1 MAMMARMRSLAPWF
15 ILGVGGLFVLFM
27 VLSDSK
33 ISNLI
38 GKRSNDVGSVNGEK
52 ISYQEFSDL
61 FEQYR
66 QYQQQQTGQEI
77 PESQL
82 DMLRDN
88 VWESLV
94 NQKLVAQKIK
104 EFGINVSDDEIK
116 DVLLGPN
123 PPASVTR
130 FFTDSLGNFNRDAY
144 ESAIFNPQNKEAMKQ
159 VEEQVRQQLLQQK
172 LQNTVTASVM
182 VSESDIKQKFI
193 EQNTKVSADY
203 IFVDAATIPET
214 QVKVTDDDIEKYYN
228 KNKEN
233 YKIEEQRKLKYVL
246 FKKEASKGDTSSVR
260 DNLVAIV
267 NKMKTDTSSFK
278 TYVNIYS
285 EQPYSKDT
293 VELTRIPKGAQ
304 EAIAKAAKGNI
315 LGPLAT
321 TEGFIVYKVNDVLPS
336 KNPVVR
342 ASHILISFGQ
352 NKDDNSQAMKVYERL
367 LKGESFAELA
377 AKFSGD
383 PGSARN
389 GGDLGWFGKG
399 AMVKEF
405 ENACFTGQIGQI
417 QKPVKTQYGWHIIKV
432 TGKSDKKFVVE
443 KIVNKIQPSASTVD
457 QLYENAND
465 FSYLADKDGFEKVAK
480 EFNYNVVETTPFAE
494 KAAAI
499 PGLGVNKAIT
509 VFAFENGV
517 GDISPVFKVPLGYA
531 VVTISEEI
539 KEGYKPLEEVKE
551 QVKMLVMNEKKVT
564 KSLEIAKNIRKKLNE
579 NPDFQIAKQ
588 IFPSARVDT
597 AYNFSPTGFV
607 PNLGREFAF
616 TNKVMEMEPNKI
628 SEAFAGTRGSF
639 VVKVK
644 SRTPFDKTA
653 YSLQRNSIRDNLLS
667 QKKSQIFNQWLAQI
681 KEESDIVDERYLFFR

>member
-15 ILGVGGLFVLFM
+15 ILSVGGLFVLFM
-27 VLSDSK
+27 VLSDSR
-33 ISNLI
+33 ISDII
-38 GKRSNDVGSVNGEK
+38 GRRSNDVGSVNGEK

-61 FEQYR
+61 LEQYR

-77 PESQL
+77 PESQM

-94 NQKLVAQKIK
+94 SQKLIAQKIE
-104 EFGINVSDDEIK
+104 EFGIKVTDDEIK

-130 FFTDSLGNFNRDAY
+130 FFTDSLGNFNRQAY

-193 EQNTKVSADY
+193 EQTTKISADY
-203 IFVDAATIPET
+203 IFIDANTIPEA
-214 QVKVTDDDIEKYYN
+214 QIKVTDEDIEKYYN
-228 KNKEN
+228 KHKED

-246 FKKEASKGDTSSVR
+246 FKKEASKGDTLEIKN
-260 DNLVAIV
+260 NLTAII
-267 NKMKTDTSSFK
+267 NKIKSDTSSFK

-285 EQPYSKDT
+285 EQPYSKDS
-293 VELTRIPKGAQ
+293 VELTRIPQGAQ
-304 EAIAKAAKGNI
+304 DAVAKATKGSI
-315 LGPLAT
+315 VGPLAT
-321 TEGFIVYKVNDVLPS
+321 TEGFIVYKVNDVLSS

-342 ASHILISFGQ
+342 ASHILIPFGN
-352 NKDDNSQAMKVYERL
+352 NKDDNSEAMKIYNRII
-367 LKGESFAELA
+367 KGESFESLA
-377 AKFSGD
+377 GKFSKD
-383 PGSARN
+383 PGSARK
-389 GGDLGWFGKG
+389 GGDLGWFAKG

-405 ENACFTGQIGQI
+405 ENACFGGTIGQV

-443 KIVNKIQPSASTVD
+443 KIVNKIQPSATTVD
-457 QLYENAND
+457 QLNENASD
-465 FSYLADKDGFEKVAK
+465 FAYLADKDGFEKVAK
-480 EFNYNVVETTPFAE
+480 EFNYNVIETTPFIE
-494 KAAAI
+494 KASAV
-499 PGLGVNKAIT
+499 PGLGVNKAIV

-517 GDISPVFKVPLGYA
+517 GDISPVFRVPLGFV
-531 VVTISEEI
+531 VVTVSEEI
-539 KEGYKPLEEVKE
+539 SEGYKSLEEVKE
-551 QVKMLVMNEKKVT
+551 QVKSLVMMEKKIA
-564 KSLEIAKNIRKKLNE
+564 KSLKIAKEIRSKLNS

-597 AYNFSPTGFV
+597 ANNFSPTGFV

-616 TNKVMEMEPNKI
+616 TNKVMETEINKI
-628 SEAFAGTRGSF
+628 SDAFSGTRGSF
-639 VVKVK
+639 IVKVK

-653 YSLQRNSIRDNLLS
+653 YSLQRNSLRDNLLS
-667 QKKSQIFNQWLAQI
+667 QKKGQIFNQWLAQV
-681 KEESDIVDERYLFFR
+681 KEESDIVDERHLFFR